1 MTRSKKAVI
10 VYRYI
15 PHYRLEFYQLLRTML
30 LERGIALE
38 LVYGDPGPN
47 DAVKKDSIEISWGI
61 KINNKIWKI
70 GNRELFWQPI
80 FRHIKGADLVIV
92 ESASRLLVNYI
103 LIVRYKLGIQK
114 FAYWGHGRNFQ
125 DISASRGGEWIKQLL
140 SNQVH
145 WWFAYNNY
153 SVRVLQQRKFPLE
166 RITSVQ
172 NAIDTCYLTK
182 ALEQWTPQ
190 KLEIFSSELGIKS
203 KNVAVFI
210 GGIYHEKR
218 ISFLLESLILI
229 RQEISDFEMIFIG
242 SGSDVGLIQNAAAV
256 HKWIH
261 FVGPKFNI
269 EKVPYFAISK
279 LLLMPGLVGLGIL
292 DAFALETPLVTTN
305 ISYHSPEI
313 DYLENG
319 VNGIVVMDCEDPQPY
334 ARAVINLFKDES
346 SRFRLVQACRVA
358 RENYTIEAMAR
369 RFSHGIERALESDR
383 SFNLE

>member
-1 MTRSKKAVI
+1 MTRSKKVLI

-15 PHYRLEFYQLLRTML
+15 PHYRIEFYELLRTL
-30 LERGIALE
+30 LFERGIALE
-38 LVYGDPGPN
+38 LIYGDPGPN

-61 KINNKIWKI
+61 KIKNKIWKI
-70 GNRELFWQPI
+70 GEWEFIWQPI
-80 FRHIKGADLVIV
+80 FRYLRGADLVIV

-103 LIVRYKLGIQK
+103 LLVRYKLGIQK

-125 DISASRGGEWIKQLL
+125 DISASRFGEWIKHLL
-140 SNQVH
+140 LNQVH

-153 SVRVLQQRKFPLE
+153 SIRVLQQGKYPLE

-172 NAIDTCYLTK
+172 NAIDGRYLTRN
-182 ALEQWTPQ
+182 LEQWTSQ
-190 KLEIFSSELGIKS
+190 KLGIFRSELGIKS
-203 KNVAVFI
+203 ENVAIFI

-229 RQEISDFEMIFIG
+229 RQEIPNFEMIFIG
-242 SGSDVGLIQNAAAV
+242 LGSDVGLIQYAAEV

-261 FVGPKFNI
+261 FVGQKFNI
-269 EKVPYFAISK
+269 EKVPYFAASK

-313 DYLENG
+313 EYLENG
-319 VNGIVVMDCEDPQPY
+319 VNGIMVMDSENPHSY
-334 ARAVINLFKDES
+334 ACAVINLLKDEV
-346 SRFRLVQACRVA
+346 SRLRLVQGCRIA
-358 RENYTIEAMAR
+358 REKYTIEEMAR
-369 RFSHGIERALESDR
+369 RFSDGVERALQSE
-383 SFNLE
+383 